1 MSIRTRFSA
10 MPVSSARRTLL
21 AACAVLACAGAASA
35 AEYRDPKNA
44 FGFSYD
50 ETVWQTDIDKSGEFG
65 LSCARDACKGAHV
78 GCYVDKERVLFG
90 SVERI
95 MKRLDPERIAA
106 EQMEAF
112 AAQKA
117 ELEKSVASTVTW
129 DRGADFAPQLV
140 EPYARHTIA
149 GHPVMRAEFRMSMAG
164 KSARYVSYLTASGS
178 HSIAVVC
185 HANEEA
191 IGEWRPRFEALMAG
205 FQPAPAAKKPR

>member
-1 MSIRTRFSA
+1 
-10 MPVSSARRTLL
+10 MPVSTVCRTLI
-21 AACAVLACAGAASA
+21 AACAALVLAGAASA
-35 AEYRDPKNA
+35 AEYRDPKNV

-50 ETVWQTDIDKSGEFG
+50 ETLWQADIDQSGEFG
-65 LSCARDACKGAHV
+65 LACAGDACEGAHV
-78 GCYVDKERVLFG
+78 GCYVEKQRVLFG

-95 MKRLDPERIAA
+95 MRRFDTDSIAA

-112 AAQKA
+112 ARQKA
-117 ELEKSVASTVTW
+117 ELENSIASTVTW
-129 DRGADFAPQLV
+129 DRSADTAPQLV

-164 KSARYVSYLTASGS
+164 KSARYVSYLTAAGS

-185 HANEEA
+185 HASEEA

-205 FQPAPAAKKPR
+205 FRPSPAAQKPH